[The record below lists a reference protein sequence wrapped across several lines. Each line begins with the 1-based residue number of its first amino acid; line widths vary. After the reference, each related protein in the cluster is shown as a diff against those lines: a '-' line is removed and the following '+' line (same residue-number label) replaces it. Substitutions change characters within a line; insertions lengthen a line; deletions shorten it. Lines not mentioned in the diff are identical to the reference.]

1 MIKVTLKD
9 HNAQAY
15 EGEYSRATRYEL
27 SEGVFHLY
35 EGSTKQVAAIPVG
48 NVISIEVVSTNE
60 VEHQV
65 VINGSTAVNGSI
77 EVNPAGRGRVITS

>member
-15 EGEYSRATRYEL
+15 EGEYPRATRYEL
-27 SEGVFHLY
+27 SDGVFHLY
-35 EGSTKQVAAIPVG
+35 EGSTKQVSAIPVG

-60 VEHQV
+60 VEHQ
-65 VINGSTAVNGSI
+65 IAVNGNLTVNGSV
-77 EVNPAGRGRVITS
+77 ELNPAGRGRVITS